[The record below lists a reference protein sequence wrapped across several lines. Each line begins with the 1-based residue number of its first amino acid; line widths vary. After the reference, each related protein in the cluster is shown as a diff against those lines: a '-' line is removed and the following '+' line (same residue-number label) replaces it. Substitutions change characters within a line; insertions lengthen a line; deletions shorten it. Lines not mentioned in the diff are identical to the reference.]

1 MIRTAKVLIILI
13 TAAAGSPSLAVNA
26 QVHPTRS
33 GKYTS
38 LPTVH
43 DQHGAFNAGG
53 ADANL
58 VTGSILPGRA
68 IDQSAKG
75 GNAEQPERAVPQFG
89 STAGGPSY

>member
-1 MIRTAKVLIILI
+1 MTRTAKSLAILI
-13 TAAAGSPSLAVNA
+13 VVAAGSYSQASNA

-43 DQHGAFNAGG
+43 DQRRAFNAGS

-58 VTGSILPGRA
+58 VTGSLLPSRA
-68 IDQSAKG
+68 VDQSAKG